1 MGSSQ
6 SQVLDEEDAESEV
19 IEEEEE
25 EEEGANGG
33 SIRRT
38 ELDNLLVKKVLEQE
52 PEMLP
57 CHASASPLSP
67 QLSSL
72 GTPRIGPSIK
82 VWDPYNVLAPP
93 PPPLLSRISSAGEHD
108 RAAVTDVYFISHGE
122 CDLNLR
128 PDLIGGRCHVAAL
141 TSNGKRQARALAV
154 FLNSEGVRF
163 TSVFSSP
170 LDRAR
175 SMAVSVCQEMNFPE
189 EHVQSSDAI
198 VEMSL
203 GDWEGFHR
211 SEIYT
216 PETLSLIERCQPDF
230 SAPSGESLRQ
240 VEFRMV
246 QFLNGTISGLAE
258 KLRSEL
264 LPSTHHSNARGV
276 FSQSPHSVATSIHRP
291 SLTRKKSGKSRFQV
305 MNTTGD
311 HEANEE
317 MFHHQSEE
325 QHLGDIN
332 VKSSS
337 SQLST
342 CIGVFTHSL
351 PIKCLLTGVLG
362 CSSVMTQK
370 ICVEDSSVTV
380 LQHSWRTGWQ
390 NSKKEEET
398 PMALSSSFSLSV
410 FLLILVS
417 IQWTQVYSE
426 STISASPAVLPY
438 INAPD
443 MSSFF
448 PSPTKNRTGDTAAS
462 PVPDE
467 DAPGPSSSQVNGKI
481 AGSSMRL
488 RPDVSL
494 VLVIVGICGFLSV
507 LY

>member
-6 SQVLDEEDAESEV
+6 SSQLLDEEEEEDDEEDEPE
-19 IEEEEE
+19 IEEEED
-25 EEEGANGG
+25 ANDGLNR
-33 SIRRT
+33 RRT

-82 VWDPYNVLAPP
+82 VWDPYNVLLAPP
-93 PPPLLSRISSAGEHD
+93 PPLFSSISSSAVEHD
-108 RAAVTDVYFISHGE
+108 RAAAVTEVYLISHGE
-122 CDLNLR
+122 CDLDLR

-141 TSNGKRQARALAV
+141 TLNGKRQARALAV

-163 TSVFSSP
+163 SSVFASP

-203 GDWEGFHR
+203 GEWEGFHR

-216 PETLSLIERCQPDF
+216 PETLSLIERSQPDF
-230 SAPSGESLRQ
+230 SPPSGESLRQ

-246 QFLNGTISGLAE
+246 QFLNG
-258 KLRSEL
+258 LR
-264 LPSTHHSNARGV
+264 STHHSNARVGL
-276 FSQSPHSVATSIHRP
+276 SQSSNPHLLAASIHRP

-305 MNTTGD
+305 MNTTGS
-311 HEANEE
+311 EE
-317 MFHHQSEE
+317 MFNHQNDE
-325 QHLGDIN
+325 QQLGDVN
-332 VKSSS
+332 SKSSS

-362 CSSVMTQK
+362 CSSVMTHK

-380 LQHSWRTGWQ
+380 LQHSWKTGWQ
-390 NSKKEEET
+390 VKRLN
-398 PMALSSSFSLSV
+398 
-410 FLLILVS
+410 
-417 IQWTQVYSE
+417 
-426 STISASPAVLPY
+426 
-438 INAPD
+438 
-443 MSSFF
+443 
-448 PSPTKNRTGDTAAS
+448 DTAHL
-462 PVPDE
+462 
-467 DAPGPSSSQVNGKI
+467 
-481 AGSSMRL
+481 RL
-488 RPDVSL
+488 L
-494 VLVIVGICGFLSV
+494 
-507 LY
+507 

>member
-6 SQVLDEEDAESEV
+6 SSQLLDEEDEEAESEP
-19 IEEEEE
+19 EEEEHE
-25 EEEGANGG
+25 EEESISGG
-33 SIRRT
+33 LTRRI

-82 VWDPYNVLAPP
+82 VWDPYNVLSPPP
-93 PPPLLSRISSAGEHD
+93 PPPLFSRISAAVEHD
-108 RAAVTDVYFISHGE
+108 RAAVTEVYFISHGE

-128 PDLIGGRCHVAAL
+128 PDLIGGRCHEVTL
-141 TSNGKRQARALAV
+141 TANGKRQARALAV

-198 VEMSL
+198 IEMSL
-203 GDWEGFHR
+203 GDWEGFHS

-246 QFLNGTISGLAE
+246 QFLNGILSGLTE
-258 KLRSEL
+258 KLRSEI
-264 LPSTHHSNARGV
+264 LPSTSLGNARGG
-276 FSQSPHSVATSIHRP
+276 FSQSPHSLANSIHRP

-317 MFHHQSEE
+317 TFNHQNDE

-332 VKSSS
+332 IKSSS
-337 SQLST
+337 SQLAT
-342 CIGVFTHSL
+342 RIGVFTHSL
-351 PIKCLLTGVLG
+351 PIKCLLTGILG
-362 CSSVMTQK
+362 CSPVMMHK

-380 LQHSWRTGWQ
+380 LQHSWKTGWQ
-390 NSKKEEET
+390 VKRLN
-398 PMALSSSFSLSV
+398 
-410 FLLILVS
+410 
-417 IQWTQVYSE
+417 
-426 STISASPAVLPY
+426 
-438 INAPD
+438 
-443 MSSFF
+443 
-448 PSPTKNRTGDTAAS
+448 DTAHL
-462 PVPDE
+462 
-467 DAPGPSSSQVNGKI
+467 
-481 AGSSMRL
+481 RL
-488 RPDVSL
+488 L
-494 VLVIVGICGFLSV
+494 
-507 LY
+507 